1 MGRRNKQVFA
11 PIKFFGCQFD
21 GLRPEIVKQLS
32 RRFKEIEEKEKK
44 GAHGAWRKEL
54 CKKYPEVLIRI
65 QNNTYNSLVEKL
77 SAKGEAITC
86 RKGCTHCCFHYVAVS
101 LAHGIVI
108 ADYLYKSKELLKQF
122 VDNYEI
128 WRRKGHSISK
138 SIDHAR
144 IQALS
149 SSMPIDRVIA
159 ETRPLSEQYLN
170 MNIQC
175 PFLEDRRCFIYEV
188 RPLSC
193 SGHYSASLPDWCAPG
208 ARQKPVIHHMIPND
222 EDLMEIMRLVD
233 PQLMLYELTL
243 PTMIHKLLT
252 EGSSSVIS
260 EIVKPNAKK

>member
-1 MGRRNKQVFA
+1 M
-11 PIKFFGCQFD
+11 
-21 GLRPEIVKQLS
+21 KQLS

-44 GAHGAWRKEL
+44 GAHGSWRKEF
-54 CKKYPEVLIRI
+54 CRKYPEVLVRI
-65 QNNTYNSLVEKL
+65 QHNTYNSLVEKL
-77 SAKGEAITC
+77 SSKGESITC

-101 LAHGIVI
+101 LAHGLLIV
-108 ADYLYKSKELLKQF
+108 DYLYKNNELLRKF
-122 VDNYEI
+122 LNNYEK
-128 WRRKGHSISK
+128 WHRMGHSISN

-159 ETRPLSEQYLN
+159 ETRPLSERYLN

-193 SGHYSASLPDWCAPG
+193 SGHYSASPPDWCAPG
-208 ARQKPVIHHMIPND
+208 ARQKPVIHHMIPRD

-233 PQLMLYELTL
+233 PRMTLYELTL
-243 PTMIHKLLT
+243 PAMIHKLLT
-252 EGSSSVIS
+252 EGSSSVMS
-260 EIVKPNAKK
+260 EMAQHN